1 MNTLALTKI
10 PYGMFIVSSA
20 FDGKIG
26 GQVANTVFQINSD
39 PATIA
44 ISISKQNNTHNLLSN
59 SKKAV
64 ISTLTEDASFEFIGI
79 FGFRSSK
86 DFDKF
91 AEIEYKLNSD
101 GIPIV
106 TNFINSY
113 FETEIVSQFETK
125 THTIFLCKVLN
136 CEVLNDNP
144 TMTYSYYHKVKK
156 GLTPKNAPT
165 FIK

>member
-10 PYGMFIVSSA
+10 PYGMFIISSA
-20 FDGKIG
+20 FDEKIG
-26 GQVANTVFQINSD
+26 AQVANTVFQINSD
-39 PATIA
+39 PATLA
-44 ISISKQNNTHNLLSN
+44 ISISKQNNTHNLLSD

-64 ISTLTEDASFEFIGI
+64 ISTLMEDASFEFIGN
-79 FGFRSSK
+79 FGFRSSR

-91 AEIEYKLNSD
+91 ASIEYKLNSD

-113 FETEIVSQFETK
+113 FETEIVSQFETT

-136 CEVLNDNP
+136 CEVLNDNA